1 MTQQA
6 KGVDRPITLAELVR
20 RAVGIVDPNDEDGV
34 VGDFEVRF
42 EDADEP
48 VTGIENLEER
58 IGFGADEDPAVVV
71 AQAVV
76 LYLAHRR
83 DEIDDDDDDL
93 LSLAVRAEFSGNPPQ
108 SVLDWLEERGV
119 RA

>member
-6 KGVDRPITLAELVR
+6 KGFDRPLSLSELVR
-20 RAVGIVDPNDEDGV
+20 RAVGIVDPDDEDGV

-71 AQAVV
+71 AQSIV

-83 DEIDDDDDDL
+83 DALDDDDDDI
-93 LSLAVRAEFSGNPPQ
+93 LALAARAEFNGNPPQ
-108 SVLDWLEERGV
+108 SVTDWLNDRGI
-119 RA
+119 AI

>member
-6 KGVDRPITLAELVR
+6 KGFDRPLSLAQLVR
-20 RAVGIVDPNDEDGV
+20 RAVGIVDPDDEDGV

-48 VTGIENLEER
+48 VTGIDNLEER
-58 IGFGADEDPAVVV
+58 IGFGADEDPAIVM

-83 DEIDDDDDDL
+83 DQLDQDDEDL
-93 LSLAVRAEFSGNPPQ
+93 LSLAARAEFSGNPPQ
-108 SVLDWLEERGV
+108 SIRDWLDHRGV

>member
-1 MTQQA
+1 MAQNPSRRA
-6 KGVDRPITLAELVR
+6 NPISLADLVR
-20 RAVGIVDPNDEDGV
+20 RAAEIVDPDDEDAV
-34 VGDFEVRF
+34 VGEFQQRF

-48 VTGIENLEER
+48 VTGIDNLEER
-58 IGFGADEDPAVVV
+58 IEFGADEDPAVVV

-83 DEIDDDDDDL
+83 DALDDDDDDIV
-93 LSLAVRAEFSGNPPQ
+93 SHAVRAEFSRNPPQ

-119 RA
+119 SA

>member
-1 MTQQA
+1 MA
-6 KGVDRPITLAELVR
+6 RNPDPFTLSALVR
-20 RAVGIVDPNDEDGV
+20 RASEIVDPNDEDGV

-48 VTGIENLEER
+48 VTAIDNLEER
-58 IGFGADEDPAVVV
+58 LGFGGDEDPSIVM

-83 DEIDDDDDDL
+83 DEVSEDDDEI
-93 LSLAVRAEFSGNPPQ
+93 LSLAARAEFSGNPPQ
-108 SVLDWLEERGV
+108 SVQDWLAERGV
-119 RA
+119 RV

>member
-1 MTQQA
+1 MA
-6 KGVDRPITLAELVR
+6 REPDPITLSSLVR
-20 RAVGIVDPNDEDGV
+20 RAAEIVDPNDEDSV
-34 VGDFEVRF
+34 VGEFELRF

-48 VTGIENLEER
+48 VTAIENLEER
-58 IGFGADEDPAVVV
+58 IEFGADEDPGVVV

-83 DEIDDDDDDL
+83 DEVSDDDDDL
-93 LSLAVRAEFSGNPPQ
+93 ISLAVRAEFEGNPPQ
-108 SVLDWLEERGV
+108 SVLDWLSERGV

>member
-6 KGVDRPITLAELVR
+6 KGFDRPTTLSQLVR
-20 RAVGIVDPNDEDGV
+20 RAVGIVDPDDEDGV
-34 VGDFEVRF
+34 VGEFELRF

-48 VTGIENLEER
+48 VTGIDNLEER
-58 IGFGADEDPAVVV
+58 IGFGADEDPSVVM

-83 DEIDDDDDDL
+83 DQVDDDDDDL
-93 LSLAVRAEFSGNPPQ
+93 LSLAARAEFNGNPPQ
-108 SVLDWLEERGV
+108 SVLDWLEDRGV

>member
-1 MTQQA
+1 MA
-6 KGVDRPITLAELVR
+6 REPDPITLSDLVR
-20 RAVGIVDPNDEDGV
+20 RACEIVDPNDEDGV

-58 IGFGADEDPAVVV
+58 IEFGADEDPAVVV

-83 DEIDDDDDDL
+83 DQVGDDDDDII
-93 LSLAVRAEFSGNPPQ
+93 SLAVRAEFESNPPQ
-108 SVLDWLEERGV
+108 SVLDWLGERGV